1 MIGRLRGTLV
11 YKRAPLLMVEVAGV
25 GYEVEAP
32 MSTFYAL
39 PEIGREVV
47 VQIHM
52 VVREDA
58 HLLFGFATEAERSF
72 FRELIKV
79 NGVGAKMG
87 LTILSGMS
95 INAFATAIRN
105 NDVAMLVRL
114 PGVGK
119 KTAERLIIEM
129 RDKMDLHV
137 SGLTTNS
144 SVATLMLEGGESESS
159 SVSDAISALEALG
172 YKPQE
177 ASRMVRSAQNVLRG
191 AGSTQNVLRGAGSV
205 KGDDLPS
212 EEIIRQA
219 LKAAAS

>member
-1 MIGRLRGTLV
+1 MIGRLRGKLIV
-11 YKRAPLLMVEVAGV
+11 KRAPRLMVDVGGV
-25 GYEVEAP
+25 GYEVDAP

-39 PEIGREVV
+39 PELGDEIVLHT
-47 VQIHM
+47 HM

-58 HLLFGFATEAERSF
+58 QLLYGFATEPERSF

-95 INAFATAIRN
+95 ADAFALCIRDG
-105 NDVAMLVRL
+105 DVASLVRL

-119 KTAERLIIEM
+119 KTAERLIVEM
-129 RDKMDLHV
+129 KDK
-137 SGLTTNS
+137 
-144 SVATLMLEGGESESS
+144 LEIKSDASLPHAVGAVNERAKANPAN
-159 SVSDAISALEALG
+159 DAISALIALG

-177 ASRMVRSAQNVLRG
+177 ASRMVRA
-191 AGSTQNVLRGAGSV
+191 V
-205 KGDDLPS
+205 KGDDLAS

-219 LKAAAS
+219 LKGAAG